1 MKRIA
6 LLMVGLLTLALAAPA
21 FAQIEGHVGDISAYG
36 DDQGNACNITAPAGL
51 VTVYVVH
58 KFSDGGGATGCR
70 FKLTFPA
77 GLTFLAFN
85 TPMVPIGNV
94 TSDLSLAYGVCI
106 QTTTMLGSALFNSSG
121 AVAACS
127 YVSVVNADN
136 SVNPIA
142 TDCLFGEYPIK
153 TGQAIVNPDGSCQ
166 CNVATQPSTWG
177 RVKSLYR

>member
-1 MKRIA
+1 
-6 LLMVGLLTLALAAPA
+6 
-21 FAQIEGHVGDISAYG
+21 
-36 DDQGNACNITAPAGL
+36 
-51 VTVYVVH
+51 
-58 KFSDGGGATGCR
+58 
-70 FKLTFPA
+70 
-77 GLTFLAFN
+77 
-85 TPMVPIGNV
+85 
-94 TSDLSLAYGVCI
+94 
-106 QTTTMLGSALFNSSG
+106 MLGSALFNSSG

-136 SVNPIA
+136 FVNPIA